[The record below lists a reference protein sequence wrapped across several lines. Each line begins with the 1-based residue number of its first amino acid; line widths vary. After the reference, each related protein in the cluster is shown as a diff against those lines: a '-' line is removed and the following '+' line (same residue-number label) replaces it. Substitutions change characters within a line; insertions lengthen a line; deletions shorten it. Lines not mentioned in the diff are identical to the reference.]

1 MKDRKAQ
8 AGWPFRRMRTALDI
22 LIILKSCR
30 ETHCHYCL
38 NQLRADTVPCT
49 SCTIPLYCS
58 EHCQIQAGGAPFSNF
73 QDKIGTKETHS
84 HSHGEYKFALC
95 SDSNPIECFP
105 EHKHECLGVNWP
117 AILPSDIGLSH
128 SYTQNTPESKLE
140 LHIYAIVLLCCLQHY
155 FSVELPINGVSLS
168 QTIIPY
174 ISNAVFV
181 QPLLLCQT
189 FMHIFFRVLCYNI
202 NTNNRVRVNRLSPG
216 VGPTVLRFGAIGT
229 VKTSLRYLADK
240 YYISMPIINAVAS
253 LALKFN
259 NTPFHI
265 HTWILFALWLNIVIW
280 MLSHIA
286 KPSTLSLGVISRGC
300 RKAIISKDITG
311 KPHPLFRMLQGP
323 LRLPINARD
332 HCRRNQSRYSKHC
345 MILITLS
352 LDMNWSSLQAFSY
365 PWMTLQLW
373 TAQTIWLDICA
384 QFLKRVAHRCSTPIP
399 QEAMAKYTT
408 KLGAVPDPCGAPWE
422 GVTCSNSRITALG
435 LSTMN
440 LKGKLS
446 GDIGGLTELRSLDL
460 SFNTNLT
467 GSLTP
472 R

>member
-1 MKDRKAQ
+1 MVLRFFEAGLRTSETDYHSLYLKCSGELYGKFHRMKSVDD
-8 AGWPFRRMRTALDI
+8 P
-22 LIILKSCR
+22 
-30 ETHCHYCL
+30 
-38 NQLRADTVPCT
+38 
-49 SCTIPLYCS
+49 
-58 EHCQIQAGGAPFSNF
+58 
-73 QDKIGTKETHS
+73 
-84 HSHGEYKFALC
+84 
-95 SDSNPIECFP
+95 P
-105 EHKHECLGVNWP
+105 E
-117 AILPSDIGLSH
+117 SDI
-128 SYTQNTPESKLE
+128 QES
-140 LHIYAIVLLCCLQHY
+140 
-155 FSVELPINGVSLS
+155 LPL
-168 QTIIPY
+168 
-174 ISNAVFV
+174 
-181 QPLLLCQT
+181 
-189 FMHIFFRVLCYNI
+189 
-202 NTNNRVRVNRLSPG
+202 VRVNRLSPG